1 MRGFEKRGGL
11 GFDRAVESGSRD
23 FVAGGTVRRRVW
35 WKYVQQQRRDA
46 SVSEMR
52 RDTGAHR
59 ACAEYGNLVD
69 MLHECELLSDDV
81 TPYFTGKQS
90 ERQCCGRRVGGM

>member
-1 MRGFEKRGGL
+1 
-11 GFDRAVESGSRD
+11 
-23 FVAGGTVRRRVW
+23 
-35 WKYVQQQRRDA
+35 
-46 SVSEMR
+46 MR

-90 ERQCCGRRVGGM
+90 ERQQPVAKVAKAVGQLEKP